1 MRQNTFISEAA
12 DLQKNLPEK
21 SEECQSA
28 LTDEQRRLVEEHLP
42 LAYASAWHLQGCG
55 VPLDDLRQEACLGLC
70 DAARRYDA
78 SVGTPFAAYARHW
91 CRKRTLLAVWHHG
104 SPVRLPED
112 ERPQARFYSLNAE
125 DDTRD
130 DDDDTRAD
138 RLMAAP
144 SMAADDEDQLRKAQT
159 ARIDDALQC
168 LTPREQT
175 VVRLFHGFD
184 YPRLSMAEIA
194 AALGFSKPRVSVIYR
209 HALGHLHEALAA
221 RPLADYLTRW
231 L

>member
-55 VPLDDLRQEACLGLC
+55 VLLDDLRQEACLGLC
-70 DAARRYDA
+70 EAARRYDA

-91 CRKRTLLAVWHHG
+91 CRKRTLLAVRHHG
-104 SPVRLPED
+104 SPVRLPEN
-112 ERPQARFYSLNAE
+112 ERPQARFYSLSAE

-130 DDDDTRAD
+130 DDD
-138 RLMAAP
+138 
-144 SMAADDEDQLRKAQT
+144 EEQLRKAQ
-159 ARIDDALQC
+159 ADRIDDALQC

-194 AALGFSKPRVSVIYR
+194 AALGFSKPRVSFIYR